1 MPPVKYLFILFP
13 ILFAGTI
20 GHFANVQKNTSPH
33 HRFQNTN
40 HAPTVKI
47 LQPSRGTSFTLNA
60 QVPYS
65 VQVSD
70 IEDGESKYQEIQTAE
85 VLIRLQFFTNSTNAE
100 ASIKQKMTDT
110 AGVGAMLVSN
120 CFNCH
125 ALKAKRAGPSFQDI
139 SLKYPATEKNIS
151 IMLNRIRNGS
161 TGIWGNEVMP
171 SHPELPEQ
179 EIRKMVIWLLRY
191 SNNPKLNF
199 YSGLEGILTLAKPD
213 PQTRSGY
220 FVVTAMYT
228 DHGIAEKPGEKLTG
242 SDQVM
247 IRVK

>member
-1 MPPVKYLFILFP
+1 MLPVKYLIILFP
-13 ILFAGTI
+13 ILFVRTTSQSGNA
-20 GHFANVQKNTSPH
+20 QKRTNPNH
-33 HRFQNTN
+33 LLQKTN
-40 HAPTVKI
+40 HVPKVKVVQPAP
-47 LQPSRGTSFTLNA
+47 GTSFTWNA
-60 QVPYS
+60 QVPYY

-85 VLIRLQFFTNSTNAE
+85 VLVRLQFFGNSTNAE
-100 ASIKQKMTDT
+100 ASMKQKMTDT
-110 AGVGAMLVSN
+110 AGIAGMLVSN

-125 ALKAKRAGPSFQDI
+125 ALKAKRSGPSFQDI

-151 IMLNRIRNGS
+151 LMANRIRNGS

-171 SHPELPEQ
+171 SHLELSKQ
-179 EIRKMVIWLLRY
+179 EIRKMISWLLRY

-199 YSGLEGILTLAKPD
+199 YSGLEGILTLTKPD

-228 DHGIAEKPGEKLTG
+228 DHGTTEKPGEKLTG